1 MMDLPDALQAI
12 DRLARELAVLTAR
25 VAALE
30 AMLKPTE
37 VVAVDWALEIG
48 ERYRESALNELAAIA
63 QENDMGYPK

>member
-12 DRLARELAVLTAR
+12 DRLARELAALTAR
-25 VAALE
+25 VTALE

-48 ERYRESALNELAAIA
+48 ERY
-63 QENDMGYPK
+63 